1 MKTDWASAK
10 SLLGDSNFLKRC
22 IEYDK
27 DNISSIILKKLKKYI
42 DNPDFVPEKV
52 EKVIFFNIR
61 IIFKTEKIIKNLM

>member
-61 IIFKTEKIIKNLM
+61 IIFKTEKMIKNLV

>member
-27 DNISSIILKKLKKYI
+27 NNISNIILKKLKKYI

-52 EKVIFFNIR
+52 EKVNFCF
-61 IIFKTEKIIKNLM
+61 

>member
-27 DNISSIILKKLKKYI
+27 DNISNIILKKLKKYI

-52 EKVIFFNIR
+52 EKVNLFFMILLYNTR
-61 IIFKTEKIIKNLM
+61 TV